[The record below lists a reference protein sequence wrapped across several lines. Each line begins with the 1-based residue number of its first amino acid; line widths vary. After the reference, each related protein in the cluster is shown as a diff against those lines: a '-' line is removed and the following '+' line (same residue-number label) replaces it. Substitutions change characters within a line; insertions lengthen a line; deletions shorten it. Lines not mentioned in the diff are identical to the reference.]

1 MDEVRRSH
9 FKDKDKVAEEKFA
22 EQLREL
28 QDSASGILSEAINH
42 CQTQHLNNL
51 KKVDTEQ
58 VDFTNNVDRM
68 IEEDAEQHESKK
80 IELVKKSEK
89 ELANITIR
97 CDGIN
102 RSTLDNLEE
111 TIASLTNKSAKL
123 ENQIAEAKAKIADT
137 EVNVGKQ
144 MFDEVG
150 AQLDRDEQLTE
161 KRQEEIRKQHTEI
174 QKEVEGIMA
183 TERAE
188 KKRNAVNTIAEI
200 KSDLADQQKVGMMD
214 VAIQQFTDERKS
226 RKTINNKINEVKA
239 FLEELDEQFMA
250 AYTVLNASPEY
261 YKKLKPRMKRA
272 TRGYLERF
280 TELLTLV
287 SSKLNEIEQSLA
299 SFEWEDVEMTQI
311 SRQIKTQISALRKI
325 IANLNLILELDDVDI
340 EPAITKEFAEAK
352 ETLFEQINNMDVISE
367 KRSRIVESIQQ
378 RQEETMPDVAKLS
391 IEN

>member
-1 MDEVRRSH
+1 MDEMRRSH
-9 FKDKDKVAEEKFA
+9 FEDMDKMAEEKFA
-22 EQLREL
+22 KKLRDL

-68 IEEDAEQHESKK
+68 IEEDAEQHEGKK
-80 IELVKKSEK
+80 IELVKKSEEK
-89 ELANITIR
+89 LANITIR

-111 TIASLTNKSAKL
+111 TIASLTNKSAEL